1 MLLHRSNID
10 ICQSL
15 NIGND
20 NDGHNLRIRIDKLT
34 LVSDF
39 LPEEEKKEAYSKL
52 EKMNQRSERKYRV
65 EYIKNKKEKPYRKS
79 LNIYS
84 RKKNSPVLLHIDYIP
99 KHPNTGGLR
108 LDFNPQHMTKVK
120 IDELVSW
127 INGNLGEIFYRLL
140 VRAWVTRID
149 VALDVY
155 NCELDDYLWGLKN
168 TGKSTYYDTENGLS
182 GVRIGSNRSLLH
194 IHCYEKVNARRD
206 RKLILKDRA
215 KLININLDEHKRFLR
230 IEARYKPG
238 AKPTSKKKDALMLSQ
253 LLEMRNPFKRLQ
265 VYSNGLGKELLTR
278 GCLTTLPKEP
288 SVIAL
293 KASLRQ
299 QLGRSRL
306 TALLARHKT
315 VLFDEREIWNLW
327 PRCVE
332 QLSSIYSIASAYG
345 VLKGVANRKD
355 D

>member
-1 MLLHRSNID
+1 MLLHRKSID
-10 ICQSL
+10 LCRSL
-15 NIGND
+15 KLGKD
-20 NDGHNLRIRIDKLT
+20 KHGHALKIRIDKLT
-34 LVSDF
+34 IVSYF
-39 LPEEEKKEAYSKL
+39 STTEEKEEVYNRL
-52 EKMNQRSERKYRV
+52 EEMRQGINERYRV
-65 EYIKNKKEKPYRKS
+65 KYIRNKEKKPYRKS

-84 RKKNSPVLLHIDYIP
+84 RKKNSPVLLHIDYVP

-120 IDELVSW
+120 IDDLVSW

-155 NCELDDYLWGLKN
+155 NCKLDDYLWGLKN
-168 TGKSTYYDTENGLS
+168 AGKSTYYDTENGLL

-194 IHCYEKVNARRD
+194 IHCYEKVNAHRD

-265 VYSNGLGKELLTR
+265 VYSKNLGKELLNK
-278 GCLTTLPKEP
+278 GYLHALPKEP

-293 KASLRQ
+293 KSGLKQ
-299 QLGRSRL
+299 QPGRSRL
-306 TALLARHKT
+306 TAMLNRHKI

-332 QLSSIYSIASAYG
+332 QLSSIYNIASAYG

>member
-34 LVSDF
+34 VVSDF
-39 LPEEEKKEAYSKL
+39 LPEEEKREAYSKL
-52 EKMNQRSERKYRV
+52 EEMNQRSERKYRV

-84 RKKNSPVLLHIDYIP
+84 RKKNSPVLLHIDYVP

-155 NCELDDYLWGLKN
+155 NCKLDDYLWGLKN
-168 TGKSTYYDTENGLS
+168 AGKGTYYDTENGLP

-253 LLEMRNPFKRLQ
+253 LLEMKNPFKRLQ
-265 VYSNGLGKELLTR
+265 VYSNSLGEELLTR

-306 TALLARHKT
+306 NALLARHKT

-332 QLSSIYSIASAYG
+332 QLSSIYNLASAYG

>member
-1 MLLHRSNID
+1 MLLHRKNID
-10 ICQSL
+10 LCHSL
-15 NIGND
+15 KLGKD
-20 NDGHNLRIRIDKLT
+20 KHGHALKIRIDKLT
-34 LVSDF
+34 IVSDF
-39 LPEEEKKEAYSKL
+39 STTEEKEEVYNRL
-52 EKMNQRSERKYRV
+52 EEMRQGIHEKYRV
-65 EYIKNKKEKPYRKS
+65 KYIRNKEKKPYRKS
-79 LNIYS
+79 LNIYR
-84 RKKNSPVLLHIDYIP
+84 RKKKTPALLHIDYVPI
-99 KHPNTGGLR
+99 HPNTGEIR
-108 LDFNPQHMTKVK
+108 FDFHPQHMTTGR
-120 IDELVSW
+120 IDHLLSW
-127 INGNLGEIFYRLL
+127 VNTILGEEFYQLL
-140 VRAWVTRID
+140 VRAWITRVD

-155 NCELDDYLWGLKN
+155 NCKLDDYLWGLKN
-168 TGKSTYYDTENGLS
+168 AGQSTYYDTENGLP

-253 LLEMRNPFKRLQ
+253 LLGMRNPFKRLQ
-265 VYSNGLGKELLTR
+265 VYSNGLGKELLMR
-278 GCLTTLPKEP
+278 ECLTTLPKEP

-332 QLSSIYSIASAYG
+332 QLSSLYKLASAYG
-345 VLKGVANRKD
+345 VLKGVANQKD